1 MSRRGSH
8 GGEHFV
14 HPTFQCISSTKSQ
27 CILCIFIVHCVLTVT
42 TWMYMYIRNFF
53 KQTSLSTYILCT
65 VMICLYEVRTYQ
77 FKSCGVF

>member
-8 GGEHFV
+8 GGEDFV
-14 HPTFQCISSTKSQ
+14 HTTFQCISSTKSQ
-27 CILCIFIVHCVLTVT
+27 CIFIVQCVLTVT
-42 TWMYMYIRNFF
+42 TWMYMYIRKCF

-77 FKSCGVF
+77 FKSCVVF